1 MLVID
6 GYTQEGR
13 DNLIEGGC
21 TTAGELYRKMLDRQS
36 PVGADS
42 TIVYPSDPGFE
53 FDVQSFAEYD
63 GVAWT
68 GCSLTIFDDLKVIK
82 DQIELSKSAYE
93 FGIPQFGSCWAQQI
107 ATVAAGGTCA
117 LNPSGREMFL
127 ARKITLSDDGRAH
140 PMYEGKPRTF
150 DAFTSHNDECT
161 HLPYNG
167 MRLSGNQHTNIQS
180 VCITHKNGTF
190 WAVQYH
196 PEYDMREIAR
206 LVVARKA
213 RLMDLGFFRTEGE
226 VEAYVASM
234 EALHEDNSR
243 GDLRWQLGVDD
254 DVLDENIRCV
264 EVKNWITKQ
273 VIPYAELVN

>member
-1 MLVID
+1 M
-6 GYTQEGR
+6 
-13 DNLIEGGC
+13 
-21 TTAGELYRKMLDRQS
+21 
-36 PVGADS
+36 
-42 TIVYPSDPGFE
+42 
-53 FDVQSFAEYD
+53 
-63 GVAWT
+63 
-68 GCSLTIFDDLKVIK
+68 FDDLKVIK

-117 LNPSGREMFL
+117 LNPNGREMFL

-213 RLMDLGFFRTEGE
+213 RLMDLGFSELKARLRRTWPRWRHSTRTTRAATCAGNW
-226 VEAYVASM
+226 VSM
-234 EALHEDNSR
+234 MTFWTKTYDAL
-243 GDLRWQLGVDD
+243 
-254 DVLDENIRCV
+254 
-264 EVKNWITKQ
+264 K
-273 VIPYAELVN
+273 